1 MEGETIIPNTNR
13 SFKHPGTLLD
23 LDEGKKYKLK
33 VGEQTVG
40 RKDDDEDGHDKPDV
54 AIETKDQYMSRIHLH
69 VSVIKK
75 GEDKYY
81 HSFRVDSN
89 TKNATYL
96 NGVEVDRKELF
107 LEELFLEENQVISM
121 PLAKI
126 QIIDED

>member
-1 MEGETIIPNTNR
+1 MEGETLRPNTNR
-13 SFKHPGTLLD
+13 SFKNPGTLLD
-23 LDEGKKYKLK
+23 LDTGKKYKLK

-54 AIETKDQYMSRIHLH
+54 AIETEDQYMSHIHLH
-69 VSVIKK
+69 VSVEEIE
-75 GEDKYY
+75 GKYY

-89 TKNATYL
+89 TTNATYL
-96 NGVEVDRKELF
+96 NGVKVNNK
-107 LEELFLEENQVISM
+107 FLEENQILSM

>member
-1 MEGETIIPNTNR
+1 MMEGETIIPNTNR
-13 SFKHPGTLLD
+13 SFKNPGTLLD

-40 RKDDDEDGHDKPDV
+40 RKDNDEHEKPDV

-69 VSVIKK
+69 VSVEEIGGKF
-75 GEDKYY
+75 Y
-81 HSFRVDSN
+81 HSFRVDSH

-96 NGVEVDRKELF
+96 NGVMKKRNNKY
-107 LEELFLEENQVISM
+107 FLEENQVLSM

>member
-1 MEGETIIPNTNR
+1 MEGETIIPNNLDR
-13 SFKHPGTLLD
+13 SFKNPGTLLD
-23 LDEGKKYKLK
+23 LDTGKKYKLK

-40 RKDDDEDGHDKPDV
+40 RKDNDEHEKPDV

-69 VSVIKK
+69 INVEKQ
-75 GEDKYY
+75 GEKFY

-96 NGVEVDRKELF
+96 NGGEVKRNKKDF
-107 LEELFLEENQVISM
+107 LDINQVLSM